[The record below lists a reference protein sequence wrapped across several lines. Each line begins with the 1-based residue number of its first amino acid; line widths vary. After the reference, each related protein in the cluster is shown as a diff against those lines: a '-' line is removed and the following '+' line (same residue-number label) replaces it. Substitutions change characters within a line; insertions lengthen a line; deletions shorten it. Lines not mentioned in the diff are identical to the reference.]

1 MNLSHR
7 PFSFQMSLTSP
18 VLTSSPLPYPC
29 LDQVMKPMEE
39 TPFLTLES
47 TFGDAEEVVAR
58 AVDPLVPVVDSDKH
72 MALQVH

>member
-1 MNLSHR
+1 
-7 PFSFQMSLTSP
+7 
-18 VLTSSPLPYPC
+18 
-29 LDQVMKPMEE
+29 MKPMEE

-72 MALQVH
+72 MALQVHASHSHV

>member
-1 MNLSHR
+1 
-7 PFSFQMSLTSP
+7 
-18 VLTSSPLPYPC
+18 
-29 LDQVMKPMEE
+29 MKPMEE

-72 MALQVH
+72 MALQVCRELHVSKHACLANVKGAWETCVHASNRRRSQA